1 MEHIFQRK
9 LEGSPSDGLGTNCTF
24 AENAETIA
32 KFMFQPD
39 LQRTRAI
46 CGPGAGYL
54 RDVGWSATS
63 LYVLFAF
70 PFLIAALSI
79 SVIKL
84 HRLAEENAVVLT
96 T

>member
-1 MEHIFQRK
+1 
-9 LEGSPSDGLGTNCTF
+9 
-24 AENAETIA
+24 
-32 KFMFQPD
+32 MFQPD

-70 PFLIAALSI
+70 SFLIAALHQRDQIAQAGRRKCCSANHMI
-79 SVIKL
+79 V
-84 HRLAEENAVVLT
+84 N
-96 T
+96 